1 MSDSLSLWE
10 DNQKEEHYMEGGFQ
24 EHGARA
30 WLPDAFADM
39 LSNGTGKIGP
49 SACYGDNGMLYTLSR
64 CPLPLVTRREKT
76 GFQSSD
82 PKRLDKNLFI
92 LMFGVCNMIKPGDF
106 CFPTELYMCFPTHFK
121 TAQQIGSAADLGAS
135 FPCSFA

>member
-1 MSDSLSLWE
+1 MILPLGEGDKGVMSDSLPLRE
-10 DNQKEEHYMEGGFQ
+10 DNQTDEHYMEGGFH

-30 WLPDAFADM
+30 WLPDAFADT
-39 LSNGTGKIGP
+39 LSNGTGLTTGKIGP
-49 SACYGDNGMLYTLSR
+49 SACYGYSCVLHTLSL

-82 PKRLDKNLFI
+82 PKCLNKNLFI

-106 CFPTELYMCFPTHFK
+106 CFPTELYMCV
-121 TAQQIGSAADLGAS
+121 SYSL
-135 FPCSFA
+135 